1 MQFVR
6 DKPLPP
12 PKVKRMRWEG
22 PWCLEMPKPNLELI
36 HGWRGHA
43 VLQAI
48 VDTRAG
54 VVEAVDFDL
63 LTPGANHFIVQDLK
77 EEVIKALAGYRCEG
91 DYVFVQQFAFQV
103 K

>member
-1 MQFVR
+1 
-6 DKPLPP
+6 
-12 PKVKRMRWEG
+12 
-22 PWCLEMPKPNLELI
+22 MPKPNLELI